1 MENDKMSYKLI
12 SKSNYFTENLLE
24 VICRNRKVD
33 INKIKN
39 PSINDTVEPT
49 KLVNMDKLMNVFRVY
64 GQQKEV
70 EVGLVVDSDP

>member
-1 MENDKMSYKLI
+1 MYKLI
-12 SKSNYFTENLLE
+12 SPSNYFTENLLE

-39 PSINDTVEPT
+39 PSIDDVIDST
-49 KLVNMDKLMNVFRVY
+49 KLVNMDKLINVFRVF

-70 EVGLVVDSDP
+70 EVGIVIDSDP